1 MIFDHTDLSAAWSVI
16 GGLFGVG
23 TVAGGGT
30 LASILCYEL
39 TASLPLLLLAAIA
52 ATPYPA
58 RFAAALRVRYP
69 TAAGVA
75 DPILT
80 GLLLVLATAYTVSGG
95 YSPFLYFNF

>member
-1 MIFDHTDLSAAWSVI
+1 MIFDHTDLSAARSVI

-30 LASILCYEL
+30 LAPVLRYEL
-39 TASLPLLLLAAIA
+39 ATALPLLLLASVA

-58 RFAAALRVRYP
+58 RLAATLRERYS

-75 DPILT
+75 EPILT
-80 GLLLVLATAYTVSGG
+80 AALLVLATAYTVSGG